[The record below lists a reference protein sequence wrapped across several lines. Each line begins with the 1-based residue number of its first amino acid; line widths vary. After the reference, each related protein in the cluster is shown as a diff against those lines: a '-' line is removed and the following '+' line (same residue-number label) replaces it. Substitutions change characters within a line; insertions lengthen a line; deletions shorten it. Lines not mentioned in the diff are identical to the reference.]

1 MKATKRFKSIIKLFQ
16 EQNIEEALK
25 AENGFI
31 DTVFPPSQDS
41 LFNTISEIPEEPKK
55 YPKFAKNK
63 KRQLLTQ
70 TDYSLRQDKYDWARL
85 NLIKKLNR
93 LNIFRELPNM
103 KDDVVQ
109 GELGNNNFLSVLIAL
124 LQNDK
129 SLIKNIINPEA
140 KASDNAFQSN
150 VFINGEPVQ
159 VIIDDQFPILST
171 KKLAFCGINDNSG
184 NIWPIIIEKAWAKC
198 NKTYENIITGN
209 ASECLEF
216 LTPAPVDTFSHNEED
231 NNCLFDNIKS
241 ALENKYIVLA
251 DTNINENEN
260 VEKLANLGLITNHA
274 YQIIDTAKV
283 KNPNGDDIQLLK
295 IKNLLGTNEW
305 CGDWSDN
312 SLKWTQEA
320 IDHINLEKKEDGI
333 FWMSFNDYL
342 QFYSFTHIC
351 HLNPEYKY
359 NFIKNKVYKQ
369 RVPNPYNLTKIVV
382 NKEGKGYF
390 VVNLKSTKIYQRL
403 KNNPNYENPS
413 CSMEVFKDG
422 KNGELIYIGNDFGKK
437 DRLYVKCDDLNK
449 GNYYV
454 SVSFTDKG
462 ENKDFSVSNEVEA
475 YEKNLNYRI
484 GLYSTLNN
492 DEYNFAQLNQREK
505 NDKKNYILNLIKQE
519 TENSENKIDFAL
531 EGEPDSW
538 RVISLDNDR
547 KGYGY
552 IQYRNNSDA
561 FLKEKLKFLK
571 LKNISIIPFI
581 EEGYFM
587 QEEQVKK
594 YKKRIITPR
603 ESKSQ
608 SSRSITRNLPSNKDI
623 KISLNDGE
631 KQNEEVE
638 YESDTIIN
646 VINNLKGE
654 KLQSSYEIVNDEDKS
669 PEEKDIPLIMLLSIA
684 PHSSCTILLKKN
696 DYDIDFDFDSDICF
710 EYLPNIY
717 FGEQRFPQKKYRL
730 KYNDQ
735 PVEVY
740 ECITE
745 HNTGVFFQYKNRTTR
760 LKLKVTATF
769 NNYDNLYL
777 NLTSSDLNQNH
788 EVEFKKYVKGKFRDD
803 NDTNV
808 VEIEINPIETG
819 FFGLNSIDKFKKFSY
834 SCNFE
839 YHFSLA
845 K

>member
-16 EQNIEEALK
+16 EQKIEEALK
-25 AENGFI
+25 SQNGFT
-31 DTVFPPSQDS
+31 DTVFPPTQDS
-41 LFNTISEIPEEPKK
+41 LFNTISEIPEEPRK

-70 TDYSLRQDKYDWARL
+70 NDYSLRKDKYDFAKL
-85 NLIKKLNR
+85 NSIKKVNR
-93 LNIFRELPNM
+93 LNIFRETPKM
-103 KDDVVQ
+103 KDDIVQ
-109 GELGNNNFLSVLIAL
+109 VIH
-124 LQNDK
+124 
-129 SLIKNIINPEA
+129 
-140 KASDNAFQSN
+140 
-150 VFINGEPVQ
+150 GEPVK
-159 VIIDDQFPILST
+159 VIIDDQFPVLST
-171 KKLAFCGINDNSG
+171 NKLAFCGINDYSG
-184 NIWPIIIEKAWAKC
+184 NIWPIIIEKVWAKC
-198 NKTYENIITGN
+198 NKTYENIISGN
-209 ASECLEF
+209 ATECLEF
-216 LTPAPVDTFSHNEED
+216 LNPAPVDTFSHNDED
-231 NNCLFDNIKS
+231 NNCLLDYIKS
-241 ALENKYIVLA
+241 ALDNKYIVLA
-251 DTNINENEN
+251 DTNIKENEN

-274 YQIIDTAKV
+274 YQIIDTASV
-283 KNPNGDDIQLLK
+283 QNPNGDDIQLLK
-295 IKNLLGTNEW
+295 LKNLLGTNEW

-342 QFYSFTHIC
+342 QFYSYTHIC
-351 HLNPEYKY
+351 HLNPAYNY

-382 NKEGKGYF
+382 NKDGKGYF
-390 VVNLKSTKIYQRL
+390 V
-403 KNNPNYENPS
+403 
-413 CSMEVFKDG
+413 

-437 DRLYVKCDDLNK
+437 DRLYVKCDDLKK

-454 SVSFTDKG
+454 SISFTNKE
-462 ENKDFSVSNEVEA
+462 ENKDFSVSSEVEA
-475 YEKNLNYRI
+475 FDKNLNYRI
-484 GLYSTLNN
+484 GLYSNLNN
-492 DEYNFAQLNQREK
+492 NDYNFAQLNPREK
-505 NDKKNYILNLIKQE
+505 NEKKNYILNLIKQE
-519 TENSENKIDFAL
+519 TEDSDNKIDFAL

-552 IQYRNNSDA
+552 IQYKNNSDA

-594 YKKRIITPR
+594 YKKRVISPR
-603 ESKSQ
+603 ESH
-608 SSRSITRNLPSNKDI
+608 SSHSFYKDNKIPSNEGDKH
-623 KISLNDGE
+623 
-631 KQNEEVE
+631 NEEVE

-654 KLQSSYEIVNDEDKS
+654 KLQSSFEIVKDEDKL

-696 DYDIDFDFDSDICF
+696 DFDIDFDFDSDIAF

-717 FGEQRFPQKKYRL
+717 FGEQKFPQKKFRL
-730 KYNDQ
+730 KYNDK

-745 HNTGVFFQYKNRTTR
+745 HNTGIFFQYKNRTTR

-769 NNYDNLYL
+769 NKYDNLYL
-777 NLTSSDLNQNH
+777 NLTSSDLNENH
-788 EVEFKKYVKGKFRDD
+788 EVEFKKYEKGKFRND
-803 NDTNV
+803 NDSNI

-834 SCNFE
+834 SCDFE

>member
-1 MKATKRFKSIIKLFQ
+1 MKATKRFKSIIKLFKD
-16 EQNIEEALK
+16 QNIENALRSQ
-25 AENGFI
+25 NGFV
-31 DTVFPPSQDS
+31 DTIFPPNQDS
-41 LFNTISEIPEEPKK
+41 LFNSISEIPDEPKK

-63 KRQLLTQ
+63 KRQLRTLN
-70 TDYSLRQDKYDWARL
+70 DYSLRQDKYDWAKL
-85 NLIKKLNR
+85 NLIKNVNR
-93 LNIFRELPNM
+93 LNVYRENRNM

-109 GELGNNNFLSVLIAL
+109 GELGNNNFLSVLLAL
-124 LQNDK
+124 IQNDK
-129 SLIKNIINPEA
+129 TTIKNIINPQA
-140 KASDNAFQSN
+140 KASDSAFESI
-150 VFINGEPVQ
+150 VFINGEPVP
-159 VIIDDQFPILST
+159 VVIDDHFPVLST
-171 KKLAFCGINDNSG
+171 NKLAFCGINDISG
-184 NIWPIIIEKAWAKC
+184 NIWPIIIEKTWAKC
-198 NKTYENIITGN
+198 NKTYENIISGN
-209 ASECLEF
+209 ATECLEF
-216 LTPAPVDTFSHNEED
+216 LTPAPVDTYDHLAED
-231 NNCLFDNIKS
+231 NNNLFDNIRN
-241 ALENKYIVLA
+241 ALNNKYIVLA
-251 DTNINENEN
+251 DTDINENIN

-274 YQIIDTAKV
+274 YQIIDTATV

-295 IKNLLGTNEW
+295 LKNLLGKNEW

-320 IDHINLEKKEDGI
+320 MDLINLEKKEDGI

-351 HLNPEYKY
+351 HLNPNYNY
-359 NFIKNKVYKQ
+359 NFVKNKVYKQ
-369 RVPNPYNLTKIVV
+369 RVPNPFNLTKVV
-382 NKEGKGYF
+382 INRDGKGYF
-390 VVNLKSTKIYQRL
+390 VVNLKSTQIYQKL
-403 KNNPNYENPS
+403 KNNPNYENPN

-422 KNGELIYIGNDFGKK
+422 ENGELIYIGSDFGKK
-437 DRLYVKCDDLNK
+437 DRLYVKCDQLKK

-454 SVSFTDKG
+454 SVSFTNKDEK
-462 ENKDFSVSNEVEA
+462 KDFSVSNEVET
-475 YEKNLNYRI
+475 YDKNLNYRV
-484 GLYSTLNN
+484 GVYSNINNN
-492 DEYNFAQLNQREK
+492 DVAYDQLNSREK
-505 NDKKNYILNLIKQE
+505 NDKKDYIVKLIKQE
-519 TENSENKIDFAL
+519 TEKSENKIDFAL

-552 IQYRNNSDA
+552 IQYKNNSDA

-587 QEEQVKK
+587 QEEQGKK
-594 YKKRIITPR
+594 YKKRVIAPKENR
-603 ESKSQ
+603 
-608 SSRSITRNLPSNKDI
+608 PSVNKTGD
-623 KISLNDGE
+623 K
-631 KQNEEVE
+631 NEEVE

-654 KLQSSYEIVNDEDKS
+654 KLQSSFDIVKDEDKL
-669 PEEKDIPLIMLLSIA
+669 PEEKDIPLVMLLSIA

-696 DYDIDFDFDSDICF
+696 DFDIDFDFDSDICF

-717 FGEQRFPQKKYRL
+717 FGEQRFPQKKFRL

-745 HNTGVFFQYKNRTTR
+745 HNTGVFFQYKNRTTTLR
-760 LKLKVTATF
+760 LRVTAIF
-769 NNYDNLYL
+769 NKFEILYL
-777 NLTSSDLNQNH
+777 NLTSSDLNENH

-803 NDTNV
+803 NNSNV
-808 VEIEINPIETG
+808 VEIEVNPIETG

-834 SCNFE
+834 ACDFE